1 MGIDLDKM
9 RQKHSALTT
18 RGATPRT
25 TFGSQ
30 KKAHTSYDLCVLP
43 TAILSLRRTT
53 TTAWEPR
60 AKQLSSVLA
69 PMATPTPS
77 QNGEQRLWNEGTEG
91 SKEAAK
97 RFWPKMRIFAPVVV
111 RGEEDKGVR
120 WWGFSRTT
128 YQALLDVVLDPDYGD
143 ITDTEKG
150 TDLRI
155 DYGKKSGQQFP
166 TTDVRPMRRT
176 SKLAK
181 TEEEVNTLLES
192 IKVADD
198 IFEVATYEECEKVLN
213 DTLGDTDT
221 TTGSET
227 TRYNEDTTTTK
238 PNINLEGV
246 SDIETAFDE
255 SAGVVDR
262 HPQGG
267 TGLQVSLHY
276 GE

>member
-1 MGIDLDKM
+1 MGIDLSKM
-9 RQKHSALTT
+9 RQKHAALTT
-18 RGATPRT
+18 RGGDTNDYFWKPEEGTHQIRLVCPETNDPFFEAYYHYSMGSEGRTTVLSPRT
-25 TFGSQ
+25 FGDEDPI
-30 KKAHTSYDLCVLP
+30 AEWGT
-43 TAILSLRRTT
+43 
-53 TTAWEPR
+53 
-60 AKQLSSVLA
+60 
-69 PMATPTPS
+69 
-77 QNGEQRLWNEGTEG
+77 RLWNEGTDA

-97 RFWPKMRIFAPVVV
+97 RFWPKMRIFAPIVV

-128 YQALLDVVLDPDYGD
+128 YQALLDVVLDPEYGD

-238 PNINLEGV
+238 PNISMEGV

-255 SAGVVDR
+255 LLA
-262 HPQGG
+262 
-267 TGLQVSLHY
+267 
-276 GE
+276 